1 MSHAPYRFRLSSS
14 LLMAA
19 LLAVSLA
26 APAAAVARAGE
37 PAVAPTP
44 AVDIAF
50 DRYMGV
56 LQEDLKLTDQ
66 QQAKIRPIVK
76 RYFDERRELR
86 FKMTSGNA
94 QERAAIRSQLL
105 ENRNR
110 ETRDLVKVLPP
121 EQAKRLLELRK
132 QATAGF
138 TRWKKTPAPGGQS

>member
-1 MSHAPYRFRLSSS
+1 MSR
-14 LLMAA
+14 
-19 LLAVSLA
+19 VSLRLQLCSLILTA
-26 APAAAVARAGE
+26 AFPVISLAGPAAAARSGE

-56 LQEDLKLTDQ
+56 LQEDLKLSDQ

-76 RYFDERRELR
+76 KYFDERRELR

-110 ETRDLVKVLPP
+110 ETQDLVKALPP
-121 EQAKRLLELRK
+121 VQAKRLLELRK
-132 QATAGF
+132 RATAGF